1 MNANSII
8 KRLYSIR
15 DLKACILTP
24 PVCLENDAVAVRSFG
39 DLVSQNDTIYSK
51 HPADFAMVFVGEM
64 DFYTGALK
72 SPEGGVV
79 LLATGSDFVTK

>member
-15 DLKACILTP
+15 DLKASVLTP
-24 PVCLENDAVAVRSFG
+24 PVCLDNDAVAVRSFG
-39 DLVSQNDTIYSK
+39 DLVSQGDTIYAK
-51 HPADFAMVFVGEM
+51 HPADFAIVFVGEM

-72 SPEGGVV
+72 SPEGGIVM
-79 LLATGSDFVTK
+79 LATGSDFIAK